1 MGGAIPVC
9 SWTGVTC
16 LPAGNTNIYSITLA
30 NLSLQG
36 VIQLEVDWH
45 ALRTAASFALMTK
58 SNLFLENA
66 GTLDP
71 GWFGLQAL
79 QGLVSLDLTGNQV
92 QAWFAPSASRL
103 LQL

>member
-9 SWTGVTC
+9 LWRGVTC
-16 LPAGNTNIYSITLA
+16 LQAGSTDLYSITLA
-30 NLSLQG
+30 GLSLQG
-36 VIQLEVDWH
+36 AIQLEAGWH
-45 ALRTAASFALMTK
+45 ALRTAASSPLVTDIGM
-58 SNLFLENA
+58 FLIHA

-92 QAWFAPSASRL
+92 QTQIA
-103 LQL
+103 